1 LPTGSCAFANSVSWS
16 SSSSF
21 ARSSPRFL
29 DGPNLEQ
36 VALSAT
42 LVCIVAL
49 GQALVIIARQ
59 IDLSVGAIVAM
70 SAFVTASWLEGRP
83 DGGILTAF
91 LIGCGVG
98 AALGTGNAL
107 LVAVA
112 RIPAVVATLG
122 TLAIYRGAAIVIARG
137 RQISA
142 TVLPESYQEVAQLHI
157 AGVPLLVWLALLL
170 TLFFSWMARYTRLGR
185 NLYAL
190 GSSPQSARVA
200 GISETRGI
208 AFVFILSGLLCGF
221 VGVLWGARFG
231 TVDAVIARGLNLE
244 VISAVVVGGVSI
256 FGGSGSRR
264 RHLRGPPE
272 RRSAP
277 ANQPVLARCGRR
289 DGDPRYRRVLHA
301 SGEEGRTGR
310 A

>member
-1 LPTGSCAFANSVSWS
+1 HELARSRRPHARGGDRRGLREAHAGRGDRDRAAGERPLWWQPAEGAAGQVADALAANPHPRSADPRDRRRGEGRDPSDHLPACGARHGDRPDQRRRPRGGGDGRPDPRLPRRPYRRGVDPRDGRRRGHGACG
-16 SSSSF
+16 F
-21 ARSSPRFL
+21 ARRTGTRCGRPRRGAAMITSRETPTRSRQSGGAWGGFADRILRVRELGLVVVLLLICTIVTARAPRFL

-49 GQALVIIARQ
+49 GQALVILARQ

-137 RQISA
+137 R
-142 TVLPESYQEVAQLHI
+142 
-157 AGVPLLVWLALLL
+157 
-170 TLFFSWMARYTRLGR
+170 
-185 NLYAL
+185 
-190 GSSPQSARVA
+190 
-200 GISETRGI
+200 
-208 AFVFILSGLLCGF
+208 
-221 VGVLWGARFG
+221 
-231 TVDAVIARGLNLE
+231 
-244 VISAVVVGGVSI
+244 
-256 FGGSGSRR
+256 
-264 RHLRGPPE
+264 
-272 RRSAP
+272 
-277 ANQPVLARCGRR
+277 
-289 DGDPRYRRVLHA
+289 
-301 SGEEGRTGR
+301 
-310 A
+310 

>member
-1 LPTGSCAFANSVSWS
+1 MITSSETPTRSRQSGGAWGGFADRILRVRELGLVVVLLLICTIVT
-16 SSSSF
+16 
-21 ARSSPRFL
+21 ARAPRFL

-83 DGGILTAF
+83 DGGILMAF

-98 AALGTGNAL
+98 VALGTGNAL
-107 LVAVA
+107 LVAVV

-170 TLFFSWMARYTRLGR
+170 TIVFGWMARYTRLGR

-190 GSSPQSARVA
+190 GSSPPSARVA
-200 GISETRGI
+200 GISENGRSVVGDPGVRAPHALRGKVVMTVGSGHYLFSSFPPLPAIDSPSSNGPSVFLVAVGI
-208 AFVFILSGLLCGF
+208 AL
-221 VGVLWGARFG
+221 A
-231 TVDAVIARGLNLE
+231 NLR
-244 VISAVVVGGVSI
+244 ISSP
-256 FGGSGSRR
+256 SPKS
-264 RHLRGPPE
+264 
-272 RRSAP
+272 
-277 ANQPVLARCGRR
+277 
-289 DGDPRYRRVLHA
+289 
-301 SGEEGRTGR
+301 
-310 A
+310 